1 MYIFYVNVNVKLIIH
16 VSQIIHLL
24 SFFSNLRAAT
34 CSNAVSPTHFL
45 FARYPH
51 PKSLPSGKGLTV
63 ALAGLKAV
71 FRKCETYIN
80 HS

>member
-1 MYIFYVNVNVKLIIH
+1 MLMYYVKLIVH

-24 SFFSNLRAAT
+24 SLFSNLRAAT
-34 CSNAVSPTHFL
+34 CLKAVSPTHFL

-63 ALAGLKAV
+63 ALAGFNSGVSQERNL
-71 FRKCETYIN
+71 Y
-80 HS
+80 